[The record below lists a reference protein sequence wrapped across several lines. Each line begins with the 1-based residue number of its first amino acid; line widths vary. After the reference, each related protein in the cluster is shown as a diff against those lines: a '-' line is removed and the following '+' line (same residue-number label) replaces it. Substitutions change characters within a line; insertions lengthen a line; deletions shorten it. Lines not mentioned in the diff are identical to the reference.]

1 MISKTFYLMIWG
13 TFLSSSLA
21 CSSDPTTTSN
31 MITVQNGFDRPQ
43 SLLFHGSELVVGSS
57 GYRPNNW
64 QDGTV
69 SFLDW
74 QSGEITRAV
83 QTHALNP
90 QKIKSLGPWLAVVET
105 GRFDFTD
112 FDDPKSV
119 EPFGVELISTSHS
132 ANHGNPFVAL
142 PSAFELGSVSAP
154 VDIATL
160 NDVSLITS
168 GLFNVVWRV
177 RWASVEAGSVDS
189 VDILPLNEQL
199 ATGLGSITTWNS
211 KFLVADFNE
220 DYLHLINAEGE
231 RVECSVHIGED
242 ESLMEGL
249 QTPLVVDDV
258 LYVSFA
264 FSGTVRRI
272 DLRLLADNCSVEAHT
287 LDLVLG
293 QVPNDMDRVNNQ
305 IWITESGEN
314 RILKVD
320 LDSETLVDS
329 ITLPISSNPWHLDVN
344 LTAQRGAVTLWGID
358 AIGFFNLEASSRD

>member
-1 MISKTFYLMIWG
+1 MISKIFYLIILT
-13 TFLSSSLA
+13 TFFSNSFG
-21 CSSDPTTTSN
+21 CSSDLTNTSDI
-31 MITVQNGFDRPQ
+31 ITVQNGFDRPQ
-43 SLLFHGSELVVGSS
+43 SLLFYGTELVVGSS

-64 QDGTV
+64 QDGTI

-74 QSGEITRAV
+74 RSGEITRAL

-90 QKIKSLGPWLAVVET
+90 QKIKSFGPWLAIVET

-112 FDDPKSV
+112 FENPKSV
-119 EPFGVELISTSHS
+119 EPFGVELISTSQT
-132 ANHGNPFVAL
+132 ADQGNRFVEL
-142 PSAFELGSVSAP
+142 PSQFELGAVSAP

-160 NDVSLITS
+160 NNVSLITS

-177 RWASVEAGSVDS
+177 RWSSVDAGRAAS
-189 VDILPLNEQL
+189 IDVLPLNESL

-220 DYLHLINAEGE
+220 DYLHLIDAEGE

-264 FSGTVRRI
+264 FSGIVRRI
-272 DLRLLADNCSVEAHT
+272 DLKLLADNCSVEAHT

-320 LDSETLVDS
+320 MVSETLVDS
-329 ITLPISSNPWHLDVN
+329 ITLPISSNPWHLDIN
-344 LTAQRGAVTLWGID
+344 SAAQRGAVTLWGIN
-358 AIGFFNLEASSRD
+358 AVGFFDLTEFSTD

>member
-1 MISKTFYLMIWG
+1 MNSKTVYLIILV
-13 TFLSSSLA
+13 TFMGSALS
-21 CSSDPTTTSN
+21 CSPDGAAKSDI
-31 MITVQNGFDRPQ
+31 ITVQNGFDRPQ
-43 SLLFHGSELVVGSS
+43 SLLFYGTELVVANS
-57 GYRPNNW
+57 GYRRNNW
-64 QDGTV
+64 QDGTI

-74 QSGEITRAV
+74 RSGDITRAV
-83 QTHALNP
+83 QTRALNP
-90 QKIKSLGPWLAVVET
+90 QKIKPLGPWLAVVET

-112 FDDPKSV
+112 FEDPKSV
-119 EPFGVELISTSHS
+119 EPFGVELVSSS
-132 ANHGNPFVAL
+132 QRADQRNRFVAL
-142 PSAFELGSVSAP
+142 PSQFELGSVSAP

-160 NDVSLITS
+160 NNISLITS

-177 RWASVEAGSVDS
+177 RWASVEDGSVASID
-189 VDILPLNEQL
+189 VLPLSDQL

-220 DYLHLINAEGE
+220 DYLHLIDSGGD

-242 ESLMEGL
+242 ELLMEGL
-249 QTPLVVDDV
+249 QTPLVVGDV

-272 DLRLLADNCSVEAHT
+272 ELPLLADNCSVEAHT

-320 LDSETLVDS
+320 LETETLVDS

-344 LTAQRGAVTLWGID
+344 LAAKKGAVTLWGID
-358 AIGFFNLEASSRD
+358 AVGFFDLETSPTD